1 MSGPS
6 IRRIV
11 AVAHVSRF
19 FFFMPKTRAQKETQV
34 QELATAIKNSKAAV
48 FASFSA
54 VTVKE
59 AEKLR
64 NECRKQDVHYFVA
77 KKSLMNIALKDAGY
91 ADADVS
97 SYSGSVAIALA
108 MADEISAAK
117 VLAPF
122 AKEKETFVIGGGI
135 LEGRIIDATQVKS
148 LASLPSREE
157 LLGKMVGSLNAPVS
171 GFVNVLAGTLRQ
183 FVQVVSAIKDAKV

>member
-1 MSGPS
+1 
-6 IRRIV
+6 
-11 AVAHVSRF
+11 
-19 FFFMPKTRAQKETQV
+19 MPKTRLQKETNV
-34 QELATAIKNSKAAV
+34 QELTQVIKDSKAAV

-64 NECRKQDVHYFVA
+64 NECRTQEVQYFVA
-77 KKSLMNIALKDAGY
+77 KKSLMNIALKNAGY

-108 MADEISAAK
+108 MADEVSAAK
-117 VLAPF
+117 VLAKF
-122 AKEKETFVIGGGI
+122 AKVKESFVIGGGI
-135 LEGRIIDATQVKS
+135 LEGRVIDATQVKS

-157 LLGKMVGSLNAPVS
+157 LLSKLVGTMNAPVS